1 MDQSF
6 LIFAENQLSFLFQV
20 NRPARPDYSDARA
33 CLVHKSLKIC
43 EQGRLAVS
51 RDNPDTFSDILLTA
65 QGAMAKSV
73 EVSPMKS
80 VAEELDFLRKSF
92 RESLNVYAK
101 RIETQLTQIRE
112 QILEQTKNPKPSG
125 TQIRDLRDIL
135 TLCRTLDLKPE
146 KGRRKDLKK
155 IEAAVEEIQL
165 MIQNW

>member
-1 MDQSF
+1 
-6 LIFAENQLSFLFQV
+6 
-20 NRPARPDYSDARA
+20 
-33 CLVHKSLKIC
+33 
-43 EQGRLAVS
+43 
-51 RDNPDTFSDILLTA
+51 
-65 QGAMAKSV
+65 MAKSV

-112 QILEQTKNPKPSG
+112 RILEQTKNPKPSG

-155 IEAAVEEIQL
+155 IEAAVEEIQV

>member
-1 MDQSF
+1 
-6 LIFAENQLSFLFQV
+6 
-20 NRPARPDYSDARA
+20 
-33 CLVHKSLKIC
+33 
-43 EQGRLAVS
+43 
-51 RDNPDTFSDILLTA
+51 
-65 QGAMAKSV
+65 MAKSV

>member
-1 MDQSF
+1 
-6 LIFAENQLSFLFQV
+6 
-20 NRPARPDYSDARA
+20 
-33 CLVHKSLKIC
+33 
-43 EQGRLAVS
+43 
-51 RDNPDTFSDILLTA
+51 
-65 QGAMAKSV
+65 MAKSV

-112 QILEQTKNPKPSG
+112 RILEQTKNPKPSG